1 MIPFVD
7 RASSPNANF
16 GDSMTKHS
24 DRMLRK
30 YFLNAIRSFII
41 ASRLIKIDFFFCN
54 YRTSPPRTFF
64 EREMANIIIIIII
77 NIEIALSSSLTGT
90 SIDS

>member
-1 MIPFVD
+1 
-7 RASSPNANF
+7 
-16 GDSMTKHS
+16 
-24 DRMLRK
+24 MLRK

-41 ASRLIKIDFFFCN
+41 ASRLIKIDFFFFCN
-54 YRTSPPRTFF
+54 YRTSPRRTFF
-64 EREMANIIIIIII
+64 EREMANIIIIIIII